1 MLWLYHRSITLLN
14 LLYAS
19 NLWIFVNVNTSTWYW
34 NAKRYTSTL
43 LYVWFSLNWRNA
55 FIKIIL
61 FRVLC
66 IVSFFIIEAFPNTP
80 NLNVA
85 KSQSTFCQATLD
97 WQVFLQK
104 CQFHK
109 HLRIFTKET
118 KSYND
123 TITRTSNNFKRRRNK
138 GLKVMSEQ
146 RAESELCLYSHIHW
160 EPSSHSIFLKSFR

>member
-1 MLWLYHRSITLLN
+1 MKYFKKLHPTLRNDADNGLCHTPFSFSMLYYVHTKSKLSPHTKEKNSSACCIFNMLWLYHRSITLLN

-55 FIKIIL
+55 FIKIIH

-85 KSQSTFCQATLD
+85 KSQLTFC
-97 WQVFLQK
+97 
-104 CQFHK
+104 
-109 HLRIFTKET
+109 
-118 KSYND
+118 
-123 TITRTSNNFKRRRNK
+123 
-138 GLKVMSEQ
+138 
-146 RAESELCLYSHIHW
+146 
-160 EPSSHSIFLKSFR
+160 